1 MSYVQNLDEE
11 LLNLVLDSLDLGVQL
26 PSLIGGN
33 TGGDNR
39 PRNTASPTE
48 SSLGR
53 QKDIGDVLV
62 LTEEGKV
69 EDDLNRLDI
78 GGHDNEFADTS
89 VKGLGGFVGTLLE
102 LLVMLSLLDQVENLK
117 ILISPH
123 PRHSQYSLIDNPSAT
138 LSLYDGDL

>member
-1 MSYVQNLDEE
+1 MKATISKSSPSLQVFTKNNNEE
-11 LLNLVLDSLDLGVQL
+11 REMTTNLDSLDLGVQL

-89 VKGLGGFVGTLLE
+89 VKGLGGFVGTK
-102 LLVMLSLLDQVENLK
+102 ENCEK
-117 ILISPH
+117 
-123 PRHSQYSLIDNPSAT
+123 SQ
-138 LSLYDGDL
+138 

>member
-1 MSYVQNLDEE
+1 MTTN
-11 LLNLVLDSLDLGVQL
+11 LDSLDLGVQL

-78 GGHDNEFADTS
+78 GGHDNELADTS
-89 VKGLGGFVGTLLE
+89 VKGLGGFVGTK
-102 LLVMLSLLDQVENLK
+102 ENCEK
-117 ILISPH
+117 
-123 PRHSQYSLIDNPSAT
+123 SQ
-138 LSLYDGDL
+138 

>member
-1 MSYVQNLDEE
+1 MTTD
-11 LLNLVLDSLDLGVQL
+11 LDSLDLCVQL
-26 PSLIGGN
+26 PSLVGGN
-33 TGGDNR
+33 TGSDNR
-39 PRNTASPTE
+39 PGNTASPTE

-89 VKGLGGFVGTLLE
+89 VKGLGGFVGTK
-102 LLVMLSLLDQVENLK
+102 ENCEK
-117 ILISPH
+117 
-123 PRHSQYSLIDNPSAT
+123 SQ
-138 LSLYDGDL
+138 